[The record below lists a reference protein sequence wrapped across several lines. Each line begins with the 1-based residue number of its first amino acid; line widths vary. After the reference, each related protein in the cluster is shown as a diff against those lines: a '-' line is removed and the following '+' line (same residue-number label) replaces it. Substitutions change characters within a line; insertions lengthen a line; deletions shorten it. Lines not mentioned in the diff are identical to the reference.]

1 MNQSPKQFGIGDGK
15 GYDSFS
21 HLIYYYS
28 GEQPDLQIVFQCLS
42 EAPPEFQSR
51 YIGLS
56 SVFTIPNTLVLR
68 HAYLPKKVVSLLKC
82 FRQ

>member
-1 MNQSPKQFGIGDGK
+1 MRLQERWARDEM
-15 GYDSFS
+15 S
-21 HLIYYYS
+21 HR
-28 GEQPDLQIVFQCLS
+28 
-42 EAPPEFQSR
+42 APGVNGMP
-51 YIGLS
+51 